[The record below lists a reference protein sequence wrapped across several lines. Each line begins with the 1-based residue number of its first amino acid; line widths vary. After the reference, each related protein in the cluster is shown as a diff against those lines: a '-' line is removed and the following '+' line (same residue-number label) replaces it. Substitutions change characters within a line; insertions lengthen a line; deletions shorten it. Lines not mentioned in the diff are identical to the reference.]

1 MHAIRNTEIKFDIPE
16 FGNTIYPLFH
26 PDGNQGL
33 AEPSD
38 VPPELPQNYTVWKEN
53 QFLLYWVEN
62 HRAITSGY
70 DSLSIYY

>member
-1 MHAIRNTEIKFDIPE
+1 MCAIRNTEIKSDIPE

-38 VPPELPQNYTVWKEN
+38 VPPAPGVTEP
-53 QFLLYWVEN
+53 
-62 HRAITSGY
+62 H
-70 DSLSIYY
+70 